1 MLLLYVLLIC
11 LSIIILLILALLILP
26 LPYQVSLHL
35 DGDNYGARIKFLWLA
50 YFSFTSDDHAPKLTL
65 AGRQLRFKY
74 GSGKEQP
81 QKSRPRKPAQ
91 STLSDLR
98 TWLDRQLL
106 GRGWDF
112 FKLTMAQI
120 LPQKLIIRGK
130 IGLDDPFYTSL
141 LFIILP
147 FLERIP
153 RSQVNIDPVW
163 DACEQRIHV
172 EASGR
177 IILVI
182 IIFHGLKFFFSE
194 PMRRA
199 RRKKSAYQRLVCNP
213 SPGHGV

>member
-1 MLLLYVLLIC
+1 MLLLNILLIC
-11 LSIIILLILALLILP
+11 LSIIILLILAVLIAP
-26 LPYQVSLHL
+26 LPYQVSLQL
-35 DGDNYGARIKFLWLA
+35 DGNSYGARIKFLWLA
-50 YFSFTSDDHAPKLTL
+50 AFSYTSDDHAPRLTL
-65 AGRQLRFKY
+65 AGRQLQFKSN
-74 GSGKEQP
+74 SGKE
-81 QKSRPRKPAQ
+81 RPREARSRKPAQ
-91 STLSDLR
+91 STLNDLR
-98 TWLDRQLL
+98 TWLDRRLL

-130 IGLDDPFYTSL
+130 VGLDDPFYTGL

-147 FLERIP
+147 FLGRIP

-163 DACEQRIHV
+163 DACEQHIHL

-199 RRKKSAYQRLVCNP
+199 RRKKKAYQRPVCNP

>member
-1 MLLLYVLLIC
+1 MLLLKVLLIC
-11 LSIIILLILALLILP
+11 LSTIILLILALLIVP
-26 LPYQVSLHL
+26 LPYQIRLHL
-35 DGDNYGARIKFLWLA
+35 DEDNYGARIKFLWLA
-50 YFSFTSDDHAPKLTL
+50 AFSYTSDDHTPRLTL
-65 AGRQLRFKY
+65 AGRQLQVKSN
-74 GSGKEQP
+74 SGKERP
-81 QKSRPRKPAQ
+81 RETGPRKPAQ
-91 STLSDLR
+91 NKLNDLR
-98 TWLDRQLL
+98 TWLDRRLL

-112 FKLTMAQI
+112 FKMIMAQL

-130 IGLDDPFYTSL
+130 VGLDDPFYTGL

-163 DACEQRIHV
+163 DACEQHIHL

-199 RRKKSAYQRLVCNP
+199 RRKKKAYQPPVCNP